1 VGILNIITW
10 FGKKKYRDVVDEDV
24 AWLRDCPIAHRGL
37 HDSST
42 PENSLP
48 AFEEAISQNICIE
61 LDVRRSSDGKF
72 VVFHDENLYRMTGYS
87 AFVRK
92 TSYSTMKNL
101 RLKDTACRIPLLEE
115 VLELVAGRAP
125 LLVEVKK
132 HDKADEEAVV
142 KLLRKYREKYDGK
155 FAIQSFHPLVVKN
168 MKKLSPEFYCGLLS
182 SDFRGRKMRWIYKA
196 AIKNARLFFMAKP
209 DFISFEINSFPN
221 KRISKFRERG
231 LPILAWTV
239 MTSEEIDKAR
249 ILCDNII
256 LEKTTLPN
264 ILEIL

>member
-1 VGILNIITW
+1 
-10 FGKKKYRDVVDEDV
+10 VDEDV
-24 AWLRDCPIAHRGL
+24 AWLRDRPIAHRGL
-37 HDSST
+37 HDSSI

-48 AFEEAISQNICIE
+48 AFEAAIAQHICIE

-72 VVFHDENLYRMTGYS
+72 VAFHDDNLHRMTGYN
-87 AFVRK
+87 AFVRN
-92 TSYSTMKNL
+92 TPYFIIRNL
-101 RLKDTACRIPLLEE
+101 HLKGTEHRIPLLED
-115 VLELVAGRAP
+115 VLDLVAGRAP

-142 KLLRKYREKYDGK
+142 KLLREYRKKYDGK

-182 SDFRGRKMRWIYKA
+182 SDFKGNKMRRIYKA

-221 KRISKFRERG
+221 KRISKFRDKG

-239 MTSEEIDKAR
+239 VTPEEIEKAR
-249 ILCDNII
+249 TLCDNII
-256 LEKTTLPN
+256 LEKTIFPN
-264 ILEIL
+264 ILEII